1 MDPKLFKEI
10 FLQTVDNQLQK
21 NDPPE
26 TGETLERLK
35 KEGYEEEDAKLVIAQ
50 CVASE
55 MVKVVSSRTPFNKT
69 RFVKCLENL
78 PNPPVD

>member
-10 FLQTVDNQLQK
+10 FLKTVDNQLDK

-26 TGETLERLK
+26 TRETLERLK
-35 KEGYEEEDAKLVIAQ
+35 KEGYSEEEAKLVIAQ

-55 MVKVVSSRTPFNKT
+55 MVKVVSTKTPFNAS